1 MKYII
6 KIPKLDYQKYH
17 DKTLD
22 DIVHESYKNLL
33 DGFNGNAVLV
43 PDNIEVSYIP
53 DGNRVIWRV
62 DVKNMRAD
70 RAAKYMSDFAARVKG
85 FGKPGENFFITN
97 QVEIQALPE

>member
-33 DGFNGNAVLV
+33 DSFNGNAVLV

-53 DGNRVIWRV
+53 DSHRTIWRV
-62 DVKNMRAD
+62 DVGNMSAGK
-70 RAAKYMSDFAARVKG
+70 AAKYMSDFAARMQN
-85 FGKPGENFFITN
+85 FGKPGENLFTTK